1 MSLGYFLDI
10 HNESENAYP
19 FNNLPAQKKVRTK
32 SESTKYE

>member
-19 FNNLPAQKKVRTK
+19 FNNLPAQKKVG
-32 SESTKYE
+32 SIN